1 MAVKAS
7 VLPLCQ
13 ENKYTICAAQDDD
26 ASPSRRPF
34 IKFHLRKNATSQTL
48 TITDLYDT
56 GAAVSLITPSDCE
69 AIKRSGVVIG
79 EIPGMTRRVQNVIQ
93 QPMQTEGAW
102 RVRLYLK
109 GRPLSAAMIVTN
121 DVAQSIIGM
130 NIIGPR
136 RLVMDPVTYTVDF
149 RDEGAAAAMGVHGQ
163 REDGTMAD
171 VRVLRATTI
180 PGRHGQLLKLGL
192 FNSERHRVHASVA
205 TLVDMDIM
213 AAAVNTDAMGGFV
226 MHIPNADY
234 EDCEIKRG
242 TLMGK
247 AHKFADWMLIDAN
260 AAINMMKKPERVLRD
275 HTREELEVIRKLIT
289 DNLNRT
295 VPYQYW
301 SEYIAMIMARQHFFS
316 ADNLDLGFTDLE
328 QHTIDL
334 KDKDPVF
341 SPQFRLSAEH
351 LKLIQENV
359 AGWLQAGIIERSR
372 SPYNSPIF
380 CVPKKEGQGLRC
392 VLDYRRVNSSSFS
405 DRYALR
411 TIDECLETVG
421 RAGSKVYSALDCS
434 SAIWQL
440 ELRPSDRPFTA
451 FTLPGKGQYHWKTCP
466 QGLMGAPAS
475 FSRLIDVLLAD
486 AKNVLTYIDDV
497 LVHSPWHEEHLKHL
511 SAAIDIIGAANL

>member
-1 MAVKAS
+1 
-7 VLPLCQ
+7 
-13 ENKYTICAAQDDD
+13 
-26 ASPSRRPF
+26 
-34 IKFHLRKNATSQTL
+34 
-48 TITDLYDT
+48 
-56 GAAVSLITPSDCE
+56 
-69 AIKRSGVVIG
+69 
-79 EIPGMTRRVQNVIQ
+79 
-93 QPMQTEGAW
+93 
-102 RVRLYLK
+102 
-109 GRPLSAAMIVTN
+109 MIVTN
-121 DVAQSIIGM
+121 VVAQSIIGM

-136 RLVMDPVTYTVDF
+136 RLVMDSVSCTVDF
-149 RDEGAAAAMGVHGQ
+149 RDEGAAAALGVLGQ
-163 REDGTMAD
+163 REDSTIAD

-180 PGRHGQLLKLGL
+180 PGRHGPLLRLGL
-192 FNSERHRVHASVA
+192 FNSERHRIHASVA

-213 AAAVNTDAMGGFV
+213 AAAVNTDAMGGFA

-234 EDCEIKRG
+234 EEREIKRG

-247 AHKFADWMLIDAN
+247 AHKLADWMPIDAN
-260 AAINMMKKPERVLRD
+260 AAINMTKKPERVLRE
-275 HTREELEVIRKLIT
+275 HTREELEIIRKLIT
-289 DNLNRT
+289 DNVNRT
-295 VPYQYW
+295 VPYQYQ
-301 SEYIAMIMARQHFFS
+301 SEYIAMLMARQHFFS

-341 SPQFRLSAEH
+341 SPQFRLLAEH

-392 VLDYRRVNSSSFS
+392 VLDYRRVNALSFS

-434 SAIWQL
+434 STFWQL

-451 FTLPGKGQYHWKTCP
+451 FTIPGKGQYHWKTCP

-475 FSRLIDVLLAD
+475 FLRLMDVLLAD

-497 LVHSPWHEEHLKHL
+497 LVHSVSHEEH
-511 SAAIDIIGAANL
+511 